1 MRKILT
7 YGYPSDWNF
16 GGPSII
22 LGFREL
28 LRTLDPDSV
37 MVCYETAPLSQS
49 VVADYDFK
57 VRAFPY
63 KGIKAFWKDFMLHSL
78 FRRFPRNEARREFWK
93 DFDEADSVVN
103 LFGICFCSGH
113 RKLDGGFVAIRSLMD
128 LLRRFSPSL
137 AARMAKKLS
146 VKSTC
151 SYGPAT
157 RAFDRKAA
165 AYASRWFFDVMVA
178 REQGSAQRMREL
190 VGGKRGEQLAV
201 APDVANLMP
210 VPCVAREDDL
220 VGLVVSYKMEQEWVR
235 TDVGYIDCMVA
246 LIKHVQS
253 ARHCRII
260 LIPNQDGGLAGRPLR
275 RGDTA
280 VARDIV
286 ARIGETERVSMVE
299 TLGRPAL
306 ECKKMIARCA
316 LVVSPRYHA
325 CVAALTA
332 GVPLLTLGWHEKYVE
347 LSSLYGQRRWMLR
360 AEDCSIETVVR
371 TFDELYEVRDVV
383 ATEIGSK
390 GKGVKSLVLASGRI
404 LLPSVASPHSN
415 RGEG

>member
-1 MRKILT
+1 MHKVLT

-28 LRTLDPDSV
+28 LRSLDPDAE
-37 MVCYETAPLSQS
+37 MACYETAPLTRR

-57 VRAFPY
+57 VRTFPY
-63 KGIKAFWKDFMLHSL
+63 CGIKAFWKDFALHSL
-78 FRRFPRNEARREFWK
+78 FRRFPRDEARREFWK
-93 DFDEADSVVN
+93 DFDEAETVVN

-113 RKLDGGFVAIRSLMD
+113 RKLDGGFVALRSLLD
-128 LLRRFSPSL
+128 LLRRFSPNL
-137 AARMAKKLS
+137 AARMAKKRS

-157 RAFDRKAA
+157 REFDRKAA

-178 REQGSAQRMREL
+178 REQGSAQRMHEL
-190 VGGKRGEQLAV
+190 TGGERVDLPV

-210 VPCVAREDDL
+210 VPCVAREDGL

-235 TDVGYIDCMVA
+235 SDINYIDCMIS
-246 LIKHVQS
+246 LIRHIQEVH
-253 ARHCRII
+253 HCRIV
-260 LIPNQDGGLAGRPLR
+260 LIPNQDGSLAGRPLR

-280 VARDIV
+280 VARDIITKTGV
-286 ARIGETERVSMVE
+286 TARISILE
-299 TLGRPAL
+299 TLGRPAF
-306 ECKKMIARCA
+306 ECKEMIARCS

-325 CVAALTA
+325 CVSALTA

-347 LSSLYGQRRWMLR
+347 LSSLYGQQRWMLR
-360 AEDCSIETVVR
+360 AEDCSAEKVVR
-371 TFDELYEVRDVV
+371 AFDALYADRDAVE
-383 ATEIGSK
+383 TEIRSK
-390 GKGVKSLVLASGRI
+390 GKDVKSLVLASGRI
-404 LLPSVASPHSN
+404 LLPSLTSSHSN
-415 RGEG
+415 KGEE